1 MRKDWLVLFGL
12 SVENSWLGGLV
23 IRILIFACFGLNGSS
38 RVSSWAGLRVFFQDS
53 LRWFMAR
60 RGRGGGGRWTCGEKF
75 IGAGGGPRKKIG
87 GGGARN
93 NLKGCLWKGGGKIVF
108 LPGSTTCLN
117 GSG

>member
-60 RGRGGGGRWTCGEKF
+60 RGRGGEGAWAFVEVFMGVVCGR
-75 IGAGGGPRKKIG
+75 RKIMG
-87 GGGARN
+87 GGGAN
-93 NLKGCLWKGGGKIVF
+93 TSLSGGLWKRRANF
-108 LPGSTTCLN
+108 PFF
-117 GSG
+117 